1 MRLTRVLSPLI
12 VLTAMA
18 VPASVVHAQ
27 RYWHDEQGRDA
38 FRLDF
43 GLPFLKGDGHKF
55 FTGTMVPSLTVRAGE
70 GIRVEAD
77 LPLARAGVEGASS
90 LRLGNPH
97 LGLRIGDDAKP
108 VSGILGIRFP
118 ASRRTTT
125 PIAGQAV
132 QVGTISD
139 YDDFEAYAPNLLTL
153 RGGLEFRRTRSN
165 GLLFGVRGAT
175 SLQVNTSGDPAAD
188 SEMSLDY
195 GVRTGYEGARLLATA
210 AITGRYVLTAPAFG
224 FACAT
229 DDDECNP
236 KGFNERTHHQVT
248 GVVELRSMSFRPRVT
263 FRVPLDEDLRNI
275 AGAVLGVGVS
285 IGR

>member
-1 MRLTRVLSPLI
+1 MRLPRVLSPLI

-18 VPASVVHAQ
+18 VPSVVHAQ

-55 FTGTMVPSLTVRAGE
+55 FTGTMVPSLALRAGE
-70 GIRVEAD
+70 GVRVEFD
-77 LPLARAGVEGASS
+77 IPLARAGAEGASS
-90 LRLGNPH
+90 IRLGNPY

-108 VSGILGIRFP
+108 VSGILGARIP

-125 PIAGQAV
+125 VIDAQAV
-132 QVGTISD
+132 QAGMISD

-188 SEMSLDY
+188 SEMSFDY

-210 AITGRYVLTAPAFG
+210 GLTGRYVLTAPAFG
-224 FACAT
+224 FACPAG
-229 DDDECNP
+229 DDECNP
-236 KGFNERTHHQVT
+236 KGFNERTHHQIT

-263 FRVPLDEDLRNI
+263 LRVPLDDDLRDI

>member
-1 MRLTRVLSPLI
+1 MRLPRVLSPLI
-12 VLTAMA
+12 VLAAMA
-18 VPASVVHAQ
+18 VPSVVHAQ

-55 FTGTMVPSLTVRAGE
+55 FTGTMVPSLALRAGE

-77 LPLARAGVEGASS
+77 VPLARAGAEGASS
-90 LRLGNPH
+90 IRLGNPY

-108 VSGILGIRFP
+108 VSGILGVRFP

-125 PIAGQAV
+125 VIEAQAV
-132 QVGTISD
+132 QAGTISD

-165 GLLFGVRGAT
+165 GLLFGARGAT

-188 SEMSLDY
+188 SEMSFDY
-195 GVRTGYEGARLLATA
+195 GVRTGYEGPRLLATA
-210 AITGRYVLTAPAFG
+210 GLTGRYVLTAPAFG
-224 FACAT
+224 FGCPAG
-229 DDDECNP
+229 DDECNP
-236 KGFNERTHHQVT
+236 KGFNERTHHQLT

-263 FRVPLDEDLRNI
+263 LRVPLDDDLRDI

>member
-38 FRLDF
+38 FRIDF
-43 GLPFLKGDGHKF
+43 GLPFLKGDGSKF
-55 FTGTMVPSLTVRAGE
+55 FTGTMVPSLSWRAGE
-70 GIRVEAD
+70 GVRVEAD
-77 LPLARAGVEGASS
+77 IPLARAGAEGASS
-90 LRLGNPH
+90 LRIGNPY

-108 VSGILGIRFP
+108 VSGILGVRLP

-125 PIAGQAV
+125 TIAAQAV
-132 QVGTISD
+132 QAGMISD
-139 YDDFEAYAPNLLTL
+139 YDDFEAYSANLLTL

-165 GLLFGVRGAT
+165 GLLFGARGAT

-188 SEMSLDY
+188 SEMSFDY
-195 GVRTGYEGARLLATA
+195 GVRTGYEGARLLGTVAL
-210 AITGRYVLTAPAFG
+210 TGRYVLTAPAFLFVCSAG
-224 FACAT
+224 
-229 DDDECNP
+229 DEECNP
-236 KGFNERTHHQVT
+236 KGFNERTHHQLT
-248 GVVELRSMSFRPRVT
+248 GVIELRSMSFRPRVT
-263 FRVPLDEDLRNI
+263 LRVPLDQDLRDI